1 MRHSLKPKQ
10 LRDFSNLSLWM
21 KSNLNY
27 VLREI
32 LYGIRIRLRNVNE
45 EDWDYE
51 PDMAVYQRKL
61 KEWRSLFDSFE
72 DSKRQA

>member
-1 MRHSLKPKQ
+1 MDEIKFKL
-10 LRDFSNLSLWM
+10 
-21 KSNLNY
+21 
-27 VLREI
+27 LREI

-45 EDWDYE
+45 EDWNYE
-51 PDMAVYQRKL
+51 ADMAVYQRKL